1 MLTPLASVPATK
13 EQVNE
18 EQQWHKL
25 RVESRGSKVTVF
37 WDGRETVSYEGLD
50 KANRNYLTFWV
61 NYTEATYRNIKVT
74 ATDGKVL
81 FEKPLE
87 ENRED
92 DHRTDRSLLD
102 MEHIYDFANTVEI
115 RDVKEILD
123 RQKAAVTVTAP
134 DMRKL
139 LLPEGEGLLL
149 QRDGL
154 QTAVSRLEAG
164 LYDTLTTTVEVTL
177 DEEGNPEEPYPLY
190 DAMYGG
196 LYTAVSDFLGEME
209 GTE

>member
-1 MLTPLASVPATK
+1 MYCGKCGRKIPDGARFCGGCGTPVPEAAKRRGGKARKKKAPLGVLIALALILITAGGLLLLHHARSPVRRFEAGLK
-13 EQVNE
+13 QSLKQEQ
-18 EQQWHKL
+18 L
-25 RVESRGSKVTVF
+25 S
-37 WDGRETVSYEGLD
+37 D
-50 KANRNYLTFWV
+50 
-61 NYTEATYRNIKVT
+61 
-74 ATDGKVL
+74 TDGARLEAAVL
-81 FEKPLE
+81 EKMEYEL
-87 ENRED
+87 
-92 DHRTDRSLLD
+92 RS
-102 MEHIYDFANTVEI
+102 
-115 RDVKEILD
+115 LD